1 MADGSI
7 RIGIEFD
14 KSKAKKGTNDLV
26 KETENAIKGLEKI
39 TKNMTISYDTE
50 GAKKQLKAL
59 DKVITDN
66 QKNIENAKKTFQ
78 KNVESEIKALEKEA
92 ESYVKPLSEADSEF
106 EKQQQTVAKL
116 EERLTRVKKIASY
129 GDNSGATEKVKQL
142 TAELEEAKRKEQEL
156 LEKSASLGEKFEYAK
171 NKAAE
176 LKVNPSASASQD
188 ELTTKV
194 KTYENA
200 ISDAKDEQK
209 DIYKGLNKAKT
220 HATRLATAMTGA
232 KKVTSGMKTAV
243 VAVTKG
249 AGKLVKTVS
258 KSLVNG
264 IKKAVSSF
272 KNMGKSVESVRKKT
286 LKIGLALIGMRGALG
301 MLRKAVSSALSDNEQ
316 LQNQLNAIKGMMG
329 QALAPAIQVLLN
341 GLSQLITFA
350 DKLYQ
355 VFTKTSLIAKYNA
368 KQTEK
373 TAKSTKKASKSAKE
387 YNRQMAAFDVANT
400 LSDNGSSD
408 SASDEAEEI
417 ANLFKPA
424 KMKKWM
430 QDIIK
435 AFKKGNWKDV
445 GATIA
450 KSINNALAKINWK
463 GIQNKVK
470 KFTTALAEAMNG
482 FVEFLDW
489 NLLGNSFAEALN
501 TITTAIT
508 NFVDTVDWNM
518 LGGKISDGLNSLVDR
533 IDAEKL
539 GKTLSSGLKIVT
551 NTLYGFFNGEDGN
564 GGFNFTNLGNKI
576 GATVNAWFA
585 NVDWAKIGSNISSAI
600 SGIGETIS
608 GFADTLSES
617 QISDKI
623 NDFFAGFDS
632 EKIRDKATTAINNLI
647 SSLKD
652 TINGIDAEAIGE
664 DFANIIGGLA
674 DIDWSGTITLLA
686 DALKKVADIVIDTLW
701 DMIMNGDTYD
711 FGKKISDAL
720 YNIDWLGIIEKLY
733 EVIGAVAL
741 GLTDILYGFCDNI
754 AERIIEWSEGTDQQV
769 DDWFSSI
776 GDNIKNWWNSKGKT
790 WLKDNIVEPFRD
802 RLKKEL
808 SKIKDLGVEIKMTAK
823 DMFTGTLNALIRG
836 LNKIIDTLK
845 NIDVFGVQPF
855 SWMNN
860 IPQLAKGGI
869 VNNPGRGVTA
879 TVGEAG
885 AEAVLP
891 LENNTDWMDALA
903 ERLAS
908 KIGLGDTTVVLKLDS
923 KTLSKEV
930 IKATNRRAYLTGGRA

>member
-39 TKNMTISYDTE
+39 TKNMTISYDTA
-50 GAKKQLKAL
+50 GAKKQLKSL

-92 ESYVKPLSEADSEF
+92 ESYVKPISEADSEF

-116 EERLTRVKKIASY
+116 EERLKSVKKIASY
-129 GDNSGATEKVKQL
+129 GDNSTATERVKQL
-142 TAELEEAKRKEQEL
+142 TAELEEAKRKQQEL
-156 LEKSASLGEKFEYAK
+156 LEKSASLGEKFEHAK
-171 NKAAE
+171 NMAAQ

-220 HATRLATAMTGA
+220 HATRLATAMTIA
-232 KKVTSGMKTAV
+232 KKSTELLKKATNSVI
-243 VAVTKG
+243 KG

-264 IKKAVSSF
+264 IKKATSKF
-272 KNMGKSVESVRKKT
+272 KNMGSSVESVRKKT

-301 MLRKAVSSALSDNEQ
+301 MLRKAVSSALSDNEE
-316 LQNQLNAIKGMMG
+316 LQNQLTAIKGMMG

-355 VFTKTSLIAKYNA
+355 VFAKTSLIAKYNA

-387 YNRQMAAFDVANT
+387 YNRQMASFDVANA

-408 SASDEAEEI
+408 KASDEAEEI

-435 AFKKGNWKDV
+435 AFKKGDWKSA
-445 GATIA
+445 GATVA
-450 KSINNALAKINWK
+450 KAINDALAKINWK
-463 GIQNKVK
+463 NIQNKVK
-470 KFTTALAEAMNG
+470 NFTTALGEAMNG
-482 FVEFLDW
+482 FVGFLNW
-489 NLLGNSFAEALN
+489 NLLGTTFANALN

-518 LGGKISDGLNSLVDR
+518 LGGKISDGLNSLVNR
-533 IDAEKL
+533 IDTEKL
-539 GKTLSSGLKIVT
+539 GKTLSSNLKIIT

-564 GGFNFTNLGNKI
+564 GGFNFANFGNKI

-585 NVDWAKIGSNISSAI
+585 NVDWSKIGSNISNAI
-600 SGIGETIS
+600 SGIGDTIS

-617 QISDKI
+617 QVSDKI

-664 DFANIIGGLA
+664 DFANLIGGIA
-674 DIDWSGTITLLA
+674 DIDWSGTITLLV
-686 DALKKVADIVIDTLW
+686 DSLKKVADVVIDTLW
-701 DMIMNGDTYD
+701 DMLMNGDTYD
-711 FGKKISDAL
+711 MGSQIADAL
-720 YNIDWLGIIEKLY
+720 CAIDWLGILEKVL

-741 GLTDILYGFCDNI
+741 GLTDIIYGFCDNI
-754 AERIIEWSEGTDQQV
+754 AEQILKWSEGIDQQV
-769 DDWFSSI
+769 DDWFSAI
-776 GDNIKNWWNSKGKT
+776 GDNIKNWWNSKGKN
-790 WLKDNIVEPFRD
+790 WLKDNIIEPFRD
-802 RLKKEL
+802 RLSKEL
-808 SKIKDLGVEIKMTAK
+808 AKIKNLSVEIKMKAK
-823 DMFTGTLNALIRG
+823 DMITGTLNALIRAI
-836 LNKIIDTLK
+836 NKIIDTLK

-860 IPQLAKGGI
+860 IHQLEKGDI
-869 VNNPGRGVTA
+869 VNNPGRGVTVTA
-879 TVGEAG
+879 GEAG

-891 LENNTDWMDALA
+891 LKNNTDWMDALA
-903 ERLAS
+903 DKLAQ
-908 KIGLGDTTVVLKLDS
+908 KIGMGDITVMLKLDS

-930 IKATNRRAYLTGGRA
+930 VKATNRRAYLTGGRA